1 MYANYPEK
9 LPSTPLRA
17 QNFLNKL
24 LNLNYTLTLTV
35 AAKIIAS
42 IESKEFKL
50 IEDDTSSLY
59 MYGRLHYIYFTTIK
73 YCYMIFIR
81 LQVYACVHF
90 KME

>member
-17 QNFLNKL
+17 QNFPNKL
-24 LNLNYTLTLTV
+24 LNLYYTLTLTV
-35 AAKIIAS
+35 AAKTIAS

-50 IEDDTSSLY
+50 IEDDTCSLY
-59 MYGRLHYIYFTTIK
+59 IDV
-73 YCYMIFIR
+73 R